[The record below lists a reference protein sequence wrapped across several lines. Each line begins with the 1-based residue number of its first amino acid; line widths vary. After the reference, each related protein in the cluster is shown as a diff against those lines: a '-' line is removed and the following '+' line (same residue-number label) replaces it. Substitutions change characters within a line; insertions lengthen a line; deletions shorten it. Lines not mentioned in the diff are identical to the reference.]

1 MVAALI
7 GVGVMLGDGW
17 EMGRTAGNLVALAS
31 ALAFAVM
38 LVLARRSKRDDVLG
52 GTFCG
57 GLFAG
62 GMGAVAALIV
72 GDGLAIS
79 TYDLGMTLFMG
90 AFTIGI
96 GIAFVTWGT
105 SYVPAAEV
113 SLLVLIESVLGP
125 VWPWLFLGEAM
136 SRLEIAGG
144 SVVLAA
150 VALLALTS
158 RETRRHD
165 SLQNGRVK

>member
-1 MVAALI
+1 
-7 GVGVMLGDGW
+7 
-17 EMGRTAGNLVALAS
+17 
-31 ALAFAVM
+31 
-38 LVLARRSKRDDVLG
+38 
-52 GTFCG
+52 
-57 GLFAG
+57 
-62 GMGAVAALIV
+62 MGALAALIV

-136 SRLEIAGG
+136 SFWR
-144 SVVLAA
+144 SLAA
-150 VALLALTS
+150 AWCW
-158 RETRRHD
+158 RRWRCWH
-165 SLQNGRVK
+165 